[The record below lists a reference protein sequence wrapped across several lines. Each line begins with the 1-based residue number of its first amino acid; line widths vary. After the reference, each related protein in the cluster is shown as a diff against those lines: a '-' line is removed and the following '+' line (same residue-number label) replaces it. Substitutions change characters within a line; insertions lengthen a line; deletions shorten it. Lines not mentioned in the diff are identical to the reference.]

1 MKKVAILFGGPGSE
15 HEVSL
20 SSAKNILENI
30 DRDIFD
36 VTEVFITKDC
46 QYRIEGILSDEKE
59 GLLEIMAKN
68 IEVVLPVLH
77 GEYGEDGI
85 LQKKLEDLGIPFVG
99 SSSTS
104 SSLAIDKNK
113 TNEALSRENILI
125 PKSFLVS
132 KEKTEHNCGYPIIV
146 KPVDEGSSVGLH
158 KFNSK
163 EAYENSLSEVF
174 EKHNS
179 MLVQEYIVGREFTCG
194 VIEKNGEALPLV
206 ATEVVLTKGE
216 MFDYE
221 AKYTTGGC
229 QEITPAEIDDVM
241 MRKIQELAILC
252 HRIIGCKSLSRTDM
266 ILKDD
271 KLFVLEINTMPGM
284 TKTSF
289 MPAQAQACGY
299 SMKELITILIESV
312 A

>member
-30 DRDIFD
+30 DRDVFD

-46 QYRIEGILSDEKE
+46 QYRIEGILFDEKE

-68 IEVVLPVLH
+68 IEVVFPVLH
-77 GEYGEDGI
+77 GEYGEGGV

-99 SSSTS
+99 SSATA

-174 EKHNS
+174 KKHNS